1 MSPVTRQANYSGT
14 YLKKMFWCYAML
26 SWVAVTEMP
35 NYRYRALM
43 TAWQAQ
49 AKTGK
54 NKATP
59 PSYWSRLGTRS

>member
-1 MSPVTRQANYSGT
+1 MSSVTGQANYSGT
-14 YLKKMFWCYAML
+14 YLTKMFWCYAML

-54 NKATP
+54 NKATHP
-59 PSYWSRLGTRS
+59 PCLPRLGTRS

>member
-1 MSPVTRQANYSGT
+1 MSSVTGQANYSGT
-14 YLKKMFWCYAML
+14 YLTKMFWCYAML

-54 NKATP
+54 NKATR
-59 PSYWSRLGTRS
+59 PSHSSRLGSRS